1 MPDRLSRLP
10 CGVGLKLSS
19 GVQCAA
25 FYCDSPCVPTQMA
38 KTQGLPA
45 LITPPCHEPD
55 GFDFVTDKNKQVT
68 HDR

>member
-1 MPDRLSRLP
+1 MSSARSWCVPNP
-10 CGVGLKLSS
+10 SS

-25 FYCDSPCVPTQMA
+25 FYCDPLAYPRKGQDLRGSI
-38 KTQGLPA
+38 A
-45 LITPPCHEPD
+45 LITPPGHEPD

>member
-1 MPDRLSRLP
+1 MSRPLA
-10 CGVGLKLSS
+10 GGGLKLSS

-25 FYCDSPCVPTQMA
+25 FYCDPLAYPR
-38 KTQGLPA
+38 KRPRPQGLPP
-45 LITPPCHEPD
+45 LITPPGHEPD